1 MCSRGKNG
9 ACKFARDAHR
19 VDMQVAE
26 WVEADDMGEEAKVP
40 ENEEAAKEDNTDAS
54 MKRWPTMVDDLI
66 DL

>member
-1 MCSRGKNG
+1 
-9 ACKFARDAHR
+9 
-19 VDMQVAE
+19 MQVAE